1 MWHPR
6 KQVPCSLIRDTA
18 SLLVVTKGL
27 HVANITLYLGF
38 FPASQP
44 SHLLAENEGM
54 GQHPR
59 ERSLLLGVFVCY
71 LRKQVPGGLIQ
82 DTASLPVLIRRL
94 HVANITASLG
104 FFPASQPN
112 HLLARVQWG
121 KQTPARAQAGAWG
134 LCVPSAQAGSM
145 HTCKL
150 WREGRALATL
160 PQTEHGQQSW

>member
-6 KQVPCSLIRDTA
+6 KQVPGSLIRDTA

-27 HVANITLYLGF
+27 HVANTTLYLGF

-104 FFPASQPN
+104 FFPASQPS
-112 HLLARVQWG
+112 HLLARYNGASRHPPERRLVLG
-121 KQTPARAQAGAWG
+121 VFVCRLRKQ
-134 LCVPSAQAGSM
+134 VPCM
-145 HTCKL
+145 HANCGEKGV
-150 WREGRALATL
+150 R
-160 PQTEHGQQSW
+160 

>member
-27 HVANITLYLGF
+27 HVANTTLYLGF
-38 FPASQP
+38 FS
-44 SHLLAENEGM
+44 
-54 GQHPR
+54 
-59 ERSLLLGVFVCY
+59 
-71 LRKQVPGGLIQ
+71 
-82 DTASLPVLIRRL
+82 
-94 HVANITASLG
+94 
-104 FFPASQPN
+104 ASQPN

-145 HTCKL
+145 HACKL

>member
-1 MWHPR
+1 MKER
-6 KQVPCSLIRDTA
+6 KKGRKEGREEGREEGATRRIYPSISSGLSQSALSSTAQRAPKVPGGLIRDTE
-18 SLLVVTKGL
+18 SLTVLIKGL

-59 ERSLLLGVFVCY
+59 ERSLLLGVSVCY

-112 HLLARVQWG
+112 HLLAR
-121 KQTPARAQAGAWG
+121 
-134 LCVPSAQAGSM
+134 
-145 HTCKL
+145 
-150 WREGRALATL
+150 
-160 PQTEHGQQSW
+160 